1 MKRIR
6 EQLFAARRAMT
17 AGHLDAAE
25 RAYRSVL
32 SIEPTDEAA
41 LEGLVDIERLR
52 RIETDGV
59 SSTDWQQQYAAGADE
74 SIDLPPM
81 LSSDIFET
89 LSTDDTEPPSIP
101 VEAQTV
107 PTSAAVLDTAAEPEA
122 NQDAYPS
129 IQHVAAADETD
140 GSEPENPV
148 DDPYLM
154 SQAVFS
160 VSESQDGFEEWVSAS
175 SVAPC
180 ARWWTWRGWGS
191 APSSSTAT

>member
-1 MKRIR
+1 
-6 EQLFAARRAMT
+6 MT
-17 AGHLDAAE
+17 AGHLDKAE

-107 PTSAAVLDTAAEPEA
+107 ASSAADPDSRPGQA

-140 GSEPENPV
+140 GSEPENPWMIHISC
-148 DDPYLM
+148 L
-154 SQAVFS
+154 SGLS
-160 VSESQDGFEEWVSAS
+160 VSEPRRIREGQRLIGRSQRPFFLAGA
-175 SVAPC
+175 
-180 ARWWTWRGWGS
+180 GN
-191 APSSSTAT
+191 